1 MAMDPHDAMVLIS
14 ALWFSGL
21 ANVYSM
27 RMAGMVGCMHV
38 DMDHGDIMGLS
49 CGFIDSGD
57 GWLKAMMVNRSGFF
71 VGYPCIVHDHDDSR
85 SHMWTAAMRY
95 P

>member
-38 DMDHGDIMGLS
+38 DMDHGDIMGLL
-49 CGFIDSGD
+49 CGFTDSGD
-57 GWLKAMMVNRSGFF
+57 GWLEGHDGEPFGFPREIPM
-71 VGYPCIVHDHDDSR
+71 YRAWI
-85 SHMWTAAMRY
+85 SH
-95 P
+95 